1 MAFSDWTAFGGNN
14 VEGVPLAGTAFL
26 NSGLANPLTVGSTY
40 CRRFTAWPSTQT
52 YGQMA
57 VVGISAAATYAGG
70 ALVNVPDS
78 KAIRLQSYLRL
89 ESALNSAAN
98 HGAWIAAKIPSS
110 SFNGSSFDNLYALG
124 IKITV
129 SGVPELSLVQ
139 NGGVATSLGAAALSQ
154 WYGLRLD
161 VFPIGTAADRLIAY
175 KETSPGSG
183 TWTVLADV
191 TILSTSAGYT
201 PWSQNRKN
209 GLYFLGPVGTTGQLA
224 TATVAFADLTT
235 VAVGNAPVPVP

>member
-1 MAFSDWTAFGGNN
+1 MAFSDWTAFGGGSI
-14 VEGVPLAGTAFL
+14 VTPLAGTAVL

-40 CRRFTAWPSTQT
+40 CRRFTAQSSS
-52 YGQMA
+52 GSA
-57 VVGISAAATYAGG
+57 EAILGISASASYAGG

-89 ESALNSAAN
+89 ESAPSSLAN
-98 HGAWIAAKIPSS
+98 YGAWLAAKHSS
-110 SFNGSSFDNLYALG
+110 PNPIFHNLYALG
-124 IKITV
+124 IKVTV
-129 SGVPELSLVQ
+129 SGVPQLSLVQ
-139 NGGVATSLGAAALSQ
+139 NGAAITSLGAAVFAQ

-175 KETSPGSG
+175 KETTPGSG

-191 TILSTSAGYT
+191 TIPSTSAGYV
-201 PWSQNRKN
+201 PWSQDRKN
-209 GLYFLGPVGTTGQLA
+209 GLYFLGQPNSGSP
-224 TATVAFADLTT
+224 TVAYADLTT

>member
-1 MAFSDWTAFGGNN
+1 MAFSDWTAFGGDSIAT
-14 VEGVPLAGTAFL
+14 PIAGTAFL
-26 NSGLANPLTVGSTY
+26 NSGLANPLTMGSTY
-40 CRRFTAWPSTQT
+40 CRRFTARYSGTAT
-52 YGQMA
+52 G
-57 VVGISAAATYAGG
+57 VVGISASASYAGG

-89 ESALNSAAN
+89 ESIAASLVN
-98 HGAWIAAKIPSS
+98 FGAWIAAKIPSS
-110 SFNGSSFDNLYALG
+110 SLDDSSFNSLYALG
-124 IKITV
+124 IKSTV

-175 KETSPGSG
+175 KETTPGSG

-191 TILSTSAGYT
+191 TILSTSAGYV

-209 GLYFLGPVGTTGQLA
+209 GLYFLGPISLYSP
-224 TATVAFADLTT
+224 TVAYADLTT